1 MNGLTVVI
9 PSRNMWNLG
18 PCIEAIQK
26 HEPDVKVLVVD
37 DTGKFTLPI
46 EWNDPK
52 RSYSG
57 LVGPFDTWANVKKV
71 SGWSPFN
78 FARNCNIGIFA
89 ATHYPNN
96 DQTDVILLNDD
107 ALLETPSGFT
117 AMQREAEAHPEFGII
132 GATTNLTGQP
142 LQWSADRHPGVMP
155 GLREV
160 PWLAFVC
167 VLIPRRTIERVGL
180 LDERYCLDYGGEDR
194 DYCQSVK
201 AQGLKVGVYDYCFVD
216 HSKLTSTFR
225 GSPTGQRSS
234 EKNKALFMEKWPG
247 VEF

>member
-9 PSRNMWNLG
+9 PSRNMHNLK
-18 PCIEAIQK
+18 PCIKTLEQL
-26 HEPDVKVLVVD
+26 EREVKVLVLD
-37 DTGKFTLPI
+37 DTPGGSLPI
-46 EWNDPK
+46 NYKDGRCYNFSPADPPFRCALK
-52 RSYSG
+52 IE
-57 LVGPFDTWANVKKV
+57 GPK
-71 SGWSPFN
+71 PFV
-78 FARNCNIGIFA
+78 FARNCNIGIRLA
-89 ATHYPNN
+89 AP
-96 DQTDVILLNDD
+96 DDIILLNDD

-117 AMQREAEAHPEFGII
+117 AMQREAETHPEFGII

-167 VLIPRRTIERVGL
+167 VLIPQRTIERVGL

-194 DYCQSVK
+194 DYCQMVK
-201 AQGLKVGVYDYCFVD
+201 AAGLKVGVYDYCFVD

-225 GSPTGQRSS
+225 GNSAGQRST